1 LSAEL
6 SAINSI
12 RWTLTFKGIRGIG
25 ETSAT
30 LVLTYDNTAIP
41 DGAGAQL
48 QRIYGTYAIS
58 RLLGVSYL
66 HSPLAEVGYQGLSA
80 VEANVADPDFHR
92 AFNDL
97 FSLPSDVVLSAEMP
111 ALRLPNISLQVANEL
126 IARTAGSKATL
137 VRLATPHGIA
147 DQFPDCYD
155 VCKQLSPFS
164 APERGGRPLRVA
176 LHVRRGEQ
184 VVLKSARLLPNR
196 YFVGVARR
204 IADALDTLG
213 LEYEIELWT
222 EVPTGDFV
230 VGLYHHGINGRLA
243 EPFAA
248 RAEMYGLE
256 EFNALPNLVPRLN
269 GRAIDCLEGLATAD
283 VLVMSRSSFS
293 YVGAILN
300 RNGAVMYHP
309 FWHSRMSSWI
319 EVGPEGQF
327 DASRLIAAV
336 NRSGSR

>member
-1 LSAEL
+1 
-6 SAINSI
+6 
-12 RWTLTFKGIRGIG
+12 
-25 ETSAT
+25 
-30 LVLTYDNTAIP
+30 
-41 DGAGAQL
+41 
-48 QRIYGTYAIS
+48 
-58 RLLGVSYL
+58 VSYL

-80 VEANVADPDFHR
+80 VEANVADPDFHH
-92 AFNDL
+92 AFNEL
-97 FSLPSDVVLSAEMP
+97 FGLPSDVDPSASAQP
-111 ALRLPNISLQVANEL
+111 SLRLPNISLQVANQL
-126 IARTAGSKATL
+126 IARTGGSKATL

-147 DQFPDCYD
+147 DQFPDCYG
-155 VCKQLSPFS
+155 VCKQVSPFS
-164 APERGGRPLRVA
+164 APALGRRPLRVA
-176 LHVRRGEQ
+176 LHVRRGE
-184 VVLKSARLLPNR
+184 LLMIDSDRMLPNR
-196 YFVGVARR
+196 YFVTVARR
-204 IADALDTLG
+204 IADALETLG
-213 LEYEIELWT
+213 LDYEIELWT

-230 VGLYHHGINGRLA
+230 VGLNHHGINGRLT

-327 DASRLIAAV
+327 DASRLIATFSDPEVGDTA
-336 NRSGSR
+336 RAKRMPAS